1 MGAAGGATTY
11 QAYPGTPSHL
21 ASLKPAK
28 ANASTTPS
36 TSFFVSED
44 MRLEIM
50 NKNALTLMHHE
61 PEQFPGRE
69 ISSNLCGKFKF
80 ICMYDCI
87 LEFIEILSNLC
98 GKFK

>member
-1 MGAAGGATTY
+1 MGGAGASTY

-28 ANASTTPS
+28 ANASTAPS

-69 ISSNLCGKFKF
+69 FVENI
-80 ICMYDCI
+80 M
-87 LEFIEILSNLC
+87 
-98 GKFK
+98 